1 MDHGA
6 FDQVNFSSFYNKNIL
21 ITGGAGYLAT
31 NLIAQLCETDCH
43 IIRVDRPGVQF
54 VPLVGK
60 ITFHD
65 IEVDICESVVWEG
78 LLDDID
84 IVFHFAAQTSVYV
97 AEQDPQ
103 ADLAI
108 NVMPM
113 LHLLETCRKKKLN
126 PIVLFSGTVTEAG
139 LTERLPVNEDCPD
152 HPITVYDL
160 HKWMAENYLKHYIR
174 TGIIS
179 GVVLRLANVY
189 GPGPKS
195 SSVDRGVL
203 NMMIRK
209 AFQGQE
215 LTVYGDGRYLR
226 DYVYIEDVAQAFLD
240 AVVNIDSVSGK
251 HFVIGSGEGYT
262 ILQAINLVAE
272 RVAIKTGKRVPVVN
286 IAPPS
291 LLSPIEF
298 RNFVADTHQY
308 TKSTGWRAKWTLT
321 EGIDATIQKF
331 ITREYNNIEGLK

>member
-1 MDHGA
+1 
-6 FDQVNFSSFYNKNIL
+6 VNFNSFYNKNIL

-31 NLIAQLCETDCH
+31 NLIAQLCKTDCH
-43 IIRVDRPGVQF
+43 IIRVDRPGVHF

-60 ITFHD
+60 ITFRD
-65 IEVDICESVVWEG
+65 IEADIRDRVIWES
-78 LLDDID
+78 LLDDVD
-84 IVFHFAAQTSVYV
+84 IIFHFAAQTSVYV
-97 AEQDPQ
+97 AEQDPH

-113 LHLLETCRKKKLN
+113 LHLLETCRKKKFN

-160 HKWMAENYLKHYIR
+160 HKWMAENYLKHYTR
-174 TGIIS
+174 AGIIR

-195 SSVDRGVL
+195 SSADRGVL

-209 AFQGQE
+209 ALQCQQ
-215 LTVYGDGRYLR
+215 LTVYGDGKYLR
-226 DYVYIEDVAQAFLD
+226 DYVYVEDVAQAFLN
-240 AVVNIDSVSGK
+240 AVANIDSVSGK
-251 HFVIGSGEGYT
+251 HFVIGSGKGYT

-272 RVAIKTGKRVPVVN
+272 RVAIKTDKRVPVVN
-286 IAPPS
+286 IEPPS

-308 TKSTGWRAKWTLT
+308 TKSTGWRAKWSLT
-321 EGIDATIQKF
+321 EGIDATIQEYV
-331 ITREYNNIEGLK
+331 TRENNK

>member
-1 MDHGA
+1 
-6 FDQVNFSSFYNKNIL
+6 VSLSSFCKKNIL

-31 NLIAQLCETDCH
+31 NLIAQLRETDCH
-43 IIRVDRPGVQF
+43 IIRVDCPGVQF

-60 ITFHD
+60 YTFHD
-65 IEVDICESVVWEG
+65 IEADIRERVIWES
-78 LLDDID
+78 LLDNVD

-113 LHLLETCRKKKLN
+113 LHLLETCREKKLT
-126 PIVLFSGTVTEAG
+126 PIVLFSGTVTEVG
-139 LTERLPVNEDCPD
+139 LTEHLPVNESCPD
-152 HPITVYDL
+152 YPITIYDL
-160 HKWMAENYLKHYIR
+160 HKWMAENYLKHYAR
-174 TGIIS
+174 TGILK

-195 SSVDRGVL
+195 SSADRGVL

-209 AFQGQE
+209 ALQGQS
-215 LTVYGDGRYLR
+215 LTVYGDGKYLR
-226 DYVYIEDVAQAFLD
+226 DYVYVEDVAHAFLN
-240 AVVNIDSVSGK
+240 AAANIGIVSGK

-272 RVAIKTGKRVPVVN
+272 RIALKTGKRVPVVN
-286 IAPPS
+286 IEPPS
-291 LLSPIEF
+291 QLLPIEF
-298 RNFVADTHQY
+298 RNFVADTQLF
-308 TKSTGWRAKWTLT
+308 TKSTGWKAKWSLI
-321 EGIDATIQKF
+321 EGIDATIQEFTALETHK
-331 ITREYNNIEGLK
+331 

>member
-1 MDHGA
+1 M
-6 FDQVNFSSFYNKNIL
+6 NFSNFYNKNIL

-31 NLIAQLCETDCH
+31 NLITQLREIDCH

-54 VPLVGK
+54 VPLTGK

-65 IEVDICESVVWEG
+65 IEADIREGIVWES
-78 LLDDID
+78 LLDDVD
-84 IVFHFAAQTSVYV
+84 VVFHFAAQTSVYV
-97 AEQDPQ
+97 AEQDPL

-113 LHLLETCRKKKLN
+113 LHLLETCRRKKLN

-139 LTERLPVNEDCPD
+139 LTEHLPVNEDCPD

-160 HKWMAENYLKHYIR
+160 HKWMAENYLKHYTR
-174 TGIIS
+174 SGIIS

-209 AFQGQE
+209 AISGHE
-215 LTVYGDGRYLR
+215 LTVYGDGRFLR
-226 DYVYIEDVAQAFLD
+226 DYVYVEDVAQAFLS
-240 AVVNIDSVSGK
+240 AVANIETVTGK

-272 RVAIKTGKRVPVVN
+272 RVAIKTSRRVPVVS
-286 IAPPS
+286 IYPPS

-308 TKSTGWRAKWTLT
+308 TKSTGWMAKYSLI
-321 EGIDATIQKF
+321 EGIDATIQAF
-331 ITREYNNIEGLK
+331 ITQGSNNK

>member
-1 MDHGA
+1 
-6 FDQVNFSSFYNKNIL
+6 VNLRNFCNKNIL

-31 NLIAQLCETDCH
+31 NLIAQLSEIDCH
-43 IIRVDRPGVQF
+43 IIRVDRPGAQF
-54 VPLVGK
+54 APLAGK
-60 ITFHD
+60 TTFCD
-65 IEVDICESVVWEG
+65 IEADIRETVAWES

-84 IVFHFAAQTSVYV
+84 LVFHFAAQTSVYV

-108 NVMPM
+108 NVIPI

-126 PIVLFSGTVTEAG
+126 PVVLFSGTVTEAG

-160 HKWMAENYLKHYIR
+160 HKWMAENYLKHYTR
-174 TGIIS
+174 MGVIS

-195 SSVDRGVL
+195 SSADRGVL

-209 AFQGQE
+209 ALQGQA
-215 LTVYGDGRYLR
+215 LTVYGDGKYLR
-226 DYVYIEDVAQAFLD
+226 DYVYVEDVAQAFLS
-240 AVVNIDSVSGK
+240 AVANIDIVSGK

-262 ILQAINLVAE
+262 IMEAINLVAD
-272 RVAIKTGKRVPVVN
+272 RVALKTGTRVPVVN
-286 IAPPS
+286 ITPPS

-298 RNFVADTHQY
+298 RHFVADTRKY
-308 TKSTGWRAKWTLT
+308 TKSTGWTAKNSLI
-321 EGIDATIQKF
+321 EGIDATIQAF
-331 ITREYNNIEGLK
+331 ITQ